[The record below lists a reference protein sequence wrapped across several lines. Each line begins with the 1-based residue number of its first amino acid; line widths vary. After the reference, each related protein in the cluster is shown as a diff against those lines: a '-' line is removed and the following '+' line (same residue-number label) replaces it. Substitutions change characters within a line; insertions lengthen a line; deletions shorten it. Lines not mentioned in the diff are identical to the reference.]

1 MIRRLINR
9 CRQYFIFQHIFFWL
23 ISIVLFTVVL
33 FYTRGDFSIS
43 DIDFKM
49 AVSILVTMVL
59 LAISVYIN
67 FLWLIPAFF
76 NRRKFLMFTMLELG
90 NILLFIFLN
99 YFISLLFEGEGHPNF
114 LTEVVAEFILV
125 LIFLVV
131 STLLKFMRNSITL
144 QDVELRMKEVEK
156 QKIEAELSALKAQ
169 VNPHFFFNT
178 LNSLYSLSLDKSD
191 KAPEL
196 ILKLSELMRY
206 VIYETKVNEVSIEKQ
221 LEFIKSYIYLEQ
233 VRAGEGL
240 HVDME
245 IKGDH
250 LGNKV
255 APLIFIAFIE
265 NAFKHGS
272 KTRGSNP
279 FIRIVFDLE
288 SEDRIYF
295 SIENSK
301 EPDTSPKRP
310 AGIGLSNVK
319 KRLELLYPGKFTL
332 NINDDQTLFRVELN
346 LVVK

>member
-1 MIRRLINR
+1 MRQFLDR
-9 CRQYFIFQHIFFWL
+9 CRKHFIFQHIFFWL

-33 FYTRGDFSIS
+33 FYTRGDFSIR
-43 DIDFKM
+43 DIDFTM
-49 AVSILVTMVL
+49 AVSILVTMAL
-59 LAISVYIN
+59 LALSVYIN

-76 NRRKFLMFTMLELG
+76 NKRKFLFFTLLQFG
-90 NILLFIFLN
+90 NILLFIVLN
-99 YFISLLFEGEGHPNF
+99 YWISVLFEGGNHPNF
-114 LTEVVAEFILV
+114 MSEVVAEFILV

-131 STLLKFMRNSITL
+131 STLLKFMRDSITL
-144 QDVELRMKEVEK
+144 QDVELRMKEVER

-206 VIYETKVNEVSIEKQ
+206 VIYETKVDAVSIEKQ
-221 LEFIKSYIYLEQ
+221 LEFVNSYVYLER

-240 HVDME
+240 QIDME
-245 IKGDH
+245 IRGDH
-250 LGNKV
+250 FGNKV

-272 KTRGSNP
+272 KSRDTNP
-279 FIRIVFDLE
+279 FIHILFDLE
-288 SEDRIYF
+288 SEYRIFF

-301 EPDTSPKRP
+301 EPGTDLKRP
-310 AGIGLSNVK
+310 AGIGLTNVK

-332 NINDDQTLFRVELN
+332 DITDTSTLYRVELN